1 MFNIKIKE
9 NIYTVYGE
17 NEFNFIYKNNVIMI
31 GIPNYYNLNIENNG
45 YLRITN
51 NEPIIFP
58 SDDLIKYNINEAIGI
73 GYPIDINMYNILYK
87 KYLEDTKGN
96 LNKFDIQKKEIE
108 NDLNYI
114 KRIHKQKNKNSYI
127 R

>member
-108 NDLNYI
+108 DDLNYI
-114 KRIHKQKNKNSYI
+114 KKIHKQKNKNSYI

>member
-17 NEFNFIYKNNVIMI
+17 NEFNFIYKNNVVMI

-108 NDLNYI
+108 DDLNYI
-114 KRIHKQKNKNSYI
+114 KKIHKQKNKNSYI

>member
-114 KRIHKQKNKNSYI
+114 KKIHKQKNKNSYI